1 MKWTWGSTDAPR
13 ATRATKVKVLST
25 NGGEK
30 PSIECE
36 GSEGTH
42 YFATLEACSCPDFS
56 INQKKGKPTA
66 CKHMVRLAMHL
77 GLLNK
82 DGLTPRDQFL
92 ADYRQR
98 EDYLA
103 RCAWYYYVLD
113 EPFVSD
119 AEYDKLKGEY
129 LQWREQ
135 L

>member
-1 MKWTWGSTDAPR
+1 MEWTWGSTDAPR
-13 ATRATKVKVLST
+13 AARAAKVKVIAL
-25 NGGEK
+25 NEAPA

-36 GSEGTH
+36 GSDGARYH
-42 YFATLEACSCPDFS
+42 ATLQACTCPDFS

-66 CKHMVRLAMHL
+66 CKHMVLLATRL

-92 ADYRQR
+92 ADFRQR
-98 EDYLA
+98 EDLLA

-119 AEYDKLKGEY
+119 AEYDAMKAEY
-129 LQWREQ
+129 MEWRTQ